1 MKLLALI
8 VTLALFSSSFA
19 LLDGYTKITDPTA
32 IAQLSDVL
40 ENAAKTSL
48 LLARNDPFSTI
59 APGYYTLEYL
69 NEFGFVDDDAGT
81 FYEVVAQVADVYDR
95 TNIIGTIDCV
105 LFKYKEDGS
114 FMFMSYNIKDAA
126 GNILSAST

>member
-19 LLDGYTKITDPTA
+19 LLDGYTAITDPEE
-32 IAQLSDVL
+32 IAGLTDVL
-40 ENAAKTSL
+40 ENGARTSL

-69 NEFGFVDDDAGT
+69 KEFGAVEDENGT
-81 FYEVVAQVADVYDR
+81 FYQMLAQVADVYDR
-95 TNIIGTIDCV
+95 TKIIGTVNCV
-105 LFKYKEDGS
+105 LFKYKDDGS
-114 FMFMSYNIKDAA
+114 FMFMSYNIVDDA
-126 GNILSAST
+126 GNVLSASA